1 MIGEICSKP
10 VVTVTATASVREAA
24 RLMRAKNVGAVV
36 VVNNNRPAAILTDRD
51 IAVSVVAD
59 GRDASTV
66 TVGDIMHRD
75 LTVIPAENGLMDAAK
90 TFAAKGVRRLPVVDR
105 RGKVMGILTLDDLV
119 MLLGNEMGQVAS
131 ALQRGLGRR
140 AMPAAS

>member
-1 MIGEICSKP
+1 